1 MINWKQTSDKP
12 AEANY
17 LGAHII
23 SYHLLLRHRE
33 EATEIYSHDKNY
45 EYK

>member
-17 LGAHII
+17 LGNHII
-23 SYHLLLRHRE
+23 SYTEKKPLRFIHMIK
-33 EATEIYSHDKNY
+33 TMN
-45 EYK
+45 